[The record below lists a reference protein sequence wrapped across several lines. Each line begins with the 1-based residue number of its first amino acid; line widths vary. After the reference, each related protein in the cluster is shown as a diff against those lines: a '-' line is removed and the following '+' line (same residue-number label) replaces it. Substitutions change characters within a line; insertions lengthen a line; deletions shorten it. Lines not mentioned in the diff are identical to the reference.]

1 MRTLRV
7 TGIYSDS
14 ERLGPACHWQRCQ
27 CPLTRSEASGDL
39 PRLRRAPSR
48 AAPGASGLR
57 GPAVPRQGPCCQ
69 CQWPGL
75 PLRVASG
82 WPSSLT
88 RSSSSISFV
97 REQFTDQEQVRPG
110 LARAVTGQAASCRGQ
125 MPRRVPLRFHVAFVV
140 PYDRDSQK
148 LPATEDWGSPEMV
161 TRKMLPSS
169 DTNRTSL
176 RTSRGRFVLP
186 ARSFVQAC
194 WRVGEDAA
202 RIKSLG
208 FQGIFRS
215 ALHTCADACP
225 RSIRY

>member
-1 MRTLRV
+1 
-7 TGIYSDS
+7 
-14 ERLGPACHWQRCQ
+14 
-27 CPLTRSEASGDL
+27 
-39 PRLRRAPSR
+39 
-48 AAPGASGLR
+48 
-57 GPAVPRQGPCCQ
+57 
-69 CQWPGL
+69 
-75 PLRVASG
+75 
-82 WPSSLT
+82 
-88 RSSSSISFV
+88 
-97 REQFTDQEQVRPG
+97 
-110 LARAVTGQAASCRGQ
+110 
-125 MPRRVPLRFHVAFVV
+125 
-140 PYDRDSQK
+140 
-148 LPATEDWGSPEMV
+148 MV

-194 WRVGEDAA
+194 WRVRRLTLLEDAA